1 MAVVEPYT
9 VGLSPPPA
17 IVTGDLSV
25 DLINQAQRVID
36 MDDRIAE
43 LEPNASP
50 LVVLLKKLKRV
61 QAISPK
67 VEWLEQLLMPRYD
80 TVTGA
85 ATNVATTFGVNHP
98 SFFRVGDV
106 IRDTFTGEAMEVTG
120 VTGTNLNVNRGI
132 GAVPAAAIG
141 ATDEL
146 FIVSNVNVEGA
157 SLRTIKT
164 SKLNN
169 MANFCEIVRTP
180 FGLTG
185 TEAASKLYGGPD
197 RDRLQ
202 AAGAIEHMRDWEQI
216 CFFGAKKEDTN
227 TSGAPKR
234 FAGGL
239 IEYIITNVVAAGGA
253 LTEAVFVG
261 FLRAGFRYGSDR
273 KILFASPLVVQAIEG
288 FARNN
293 IRVSPS
299 DDHADTYGIA
309 MKTYVSGQGTVDIV
323 MERAWNDST
332 TYKGYAFLVDMD
344 GMEWHTLRDTKL
356 LEGRQAND
364 ADKLEDEYLT
374 EACPVVK
381 NEPKHAL
388 LTGVTG

>member
-1 MAVVEPYT
+1 MPA
-9 VGLSPPPA
+9 PPPT
-17 IVTGDLSV
+17 VLVGDLSL
-25 DLINQAQRVID
+25 DIINQSQRVID

-43 LEPNASP
+43 LEPNAAP
-50 LVVLLKKLKRV
+50 LVVLLKKLKKV

-67 VEWLEQLLMPRYD
+67 VEWLEHLLMPRYD
-80 TVTGA
+80 VLTASSA
-85 ATNVATTFGVNHP
+85 AASTSLAVAHG

-106 IRDTFTGEAMEVTG
+106 LRDTATGEAMEVTAVAG
-120 VTGTNLNVNRGI
+120 NTLTVNRGI
-132 GAVPAAAIG
+132 GTVAAVTTGAA
-141 ATDEL
+141 DEI

-157 SLRTIKT
+157 SLRTIKQT
-164 SKLNN
+164 KLNN
-169 MANFCEIVRTP
+169 LFNFCEIVRTP
-180 FGLTG
+180 FGITG

-197 RDRLQ
+197 RARLQ
-202 AAGAIEHMRDWEQI
+202 ATNAIEYMRDWEHI
-216 CFFGAKKEDTN
+216 CFFGARKEDTT

-239 IEYIITNVVAAGGA
+239 IEYLQTNITGTVGT
-253 LTEAVFVG
+253 LTEAAWVA
-261 FLRAGFRYGSDR
+261 FLRSGFRYGSER
-273 KILFASPLVVQAIEG
+273 KILFASPLVIQAIEG

-299 DDHADTYGIA
+299 SDHADTYGIQ
-309 MKTYVSGQGTVDIV
+309 MKTYVSGQGIVDIV

-332 TYKGYAFLVDMD
+332 AYRGFAFLIDMD
-344 GMEWHTLRDTKL
+344 AIEYHTLRDTKL

>member
-1 MAVVEPYT
+1 MAT
-9 VGLSPPPA
+9 T
-17 IVTGDLSV
+17 IVTGDLALDV
-25 DLINQAQRVID
+25 INQSQRVID

-50 LVVLLKKLKRV
+50 LVVLLKKLKRQ

-67 VEWLEQLLMPRYD
+67 VEWLEQVLMPRYD
-80 TVTGA
+80 TLSASATSA
-85 ATNVATTFGVNHP
+85 ATAIPVTNAAYY
-98 SFFRVGDV
+98 RVGDV
-106 IRDTFTGEAMEVTG
+106 LRDTATGEAMEVTG
-120 VTGTNLNVNRGI
+120 VSASGIGVNR
-132 GAVPAAAIG
+132 AIG
-141 ATDEL
+141 TVTAASAASTDEI
-146 FIVSNVNVEGA
+146 FIVANVNVEGA

-164 SKLNN
+164 TKLANLS
-169 MANFCEIVRTP
+169 NFCEIVRTP

-216 CFFGAKKEDTN
+216 CFFGAKKEDVS

-239 IEYIITNVVAAGGA
+239 IEYIATNVTNVGGS
-253 LTEAVFVG
+253 LTEAAFQT
-261 FLRAGFRYGSDR
+261 FLRTGFRYGSER
-273 KILFASPLVVQAIEG
+273 KILFASPLVVAAIEG
-288 FARNN
+288 FARSN
-293 IRVSPS
+293 IKTSGT
-299 DDHADTYGIA
+299 DDHASTYGIM
-309 MKTYVSGQGTVDIV
+309 MKQYVSGQGMLDIV

-332 TYKGYAFLVDMD
+332 NYKGYAFLVDMD
-344 GMEWHTLRDTKL
+344 ALEYHYLRDTKL
-356 LEGRQAND
+356 LENRQAND

-381 NEPKHAL
+381 NEQKHSL
-388 LTGVTG
+388 LKGVTG